1 MSKNETAIATI
12 DVSEGADLLQI
23 VRLTA
28 MNVNGMSQQMGL
40 LNARMNTMGERM
52 GKIEERQDK
61 LDAEM
66 TVTRAQAARIKKA
79 IHSRVAYVLKL
90 EYDGGRVG
98 DRWIGKDKR
107 YRGAFLTRAWVDAKY
122 RSKCGDPY
130 YTTLKADFAEVMDYI
145 DAWEPE
151 VKGGVEGYKHYL
163 DVRHKESVQ

>member
-1 MSKNETAIATI
+1 MSNETV
-12 DVSEGADLLQI
+12 DMNQLLRITQN
-23 VRLTA
+23 TA
-28 MNVNGMSQQMGL
+28 MSVNEQSKQMGL
-40 LNARMNTMGERM
+40 ILGTV
-52 GKIEERQDK
+52 EELKQDVGSIK
-61 LDAEM
+61 QEVEVLKSET

-163 DVRHKESVQ
+163 DIRHKESVQ